1 MRRRVVA
8 AAVALLGAAAAE
20 AARRPKPRVVT
31 PQAPRAGVAVARV
44 SFAEKGVDRSVPD
57 GRWQGVTEGTRLRTG
72 ERLRTGPDGQA
83 QVSFPWMRLS
93 LGPSSLL
100 GIPPGLVLSMSLEAG
115 RAEVSSEGD
124 MIKVVTAE
132 ARTVGGGHLVVR
144 RQDGVTRVMS
154 LQGGFRVQTPVGE
167 VLLGPGEGTIV
178 PAAGQPPAPAS
189 TLAEAPRNMAPGAD
203 PHYVRKGAP
212 LSLTWEGGAAAYH
225 VQVLDLDGQTV
236 LLERDVEGRRL
247 DLQLPWLGTFRWRV
261 AARDARGLEG
271 RPSPD
276 GLIVMVDE

>member
-1 MRRRVVA
+1 
-8 AAVALLGAAAAE
+8 
-20 AARRPKPRVVT
+20 VVT
-31 PQAPRAGVAVARV
+31 PQVPRAGVAVARV
-44 SFAEKGVDRSVPD
+44 SFAEKDVARSMSE

-72 ERLRTGPDGQA
+72 ERLRTGSEGQA
-83 QVSFPWMRLS
+83 QVTFPWMRLS

-100 GIPPGLVLSMSLEAG
+100 AIPPGLVLSMALEAG

-144 RQDGVTRVMS
+144 RQDGATRVMS
-154 LQGGFRVQTPVGE
+154 LQGGFRVQTTVGE

-178 PAAGQPPAPAS
+178 AAAGEPPAPAW
-189 TLAEAPRNMAPGAD
+189 TLAESPRNTAPGAD
-203 PHYVRKGAP
+203 PQYVRKGAP
-212 LSLTWEGGAAAYH
+212 VALTWDGEAATYH
-225 VQVLDLDGQTV
+225 VQVLDLDGRTV
-236 LLERDVEGRRL
+236 LLERDVDGRRL

-276 GLIVMVDE
+276 GLIVIVDE